1 MAVSPLR
8 AVLAAQLQAT
18 WNRTQ
23 REMGRQ
29 GAWALGLALLFLSIF
44 VALPLL
50 LGSGIGGFA
59 LGRNLAAPAV
69 PLVYG
74 VIHTLLVVLGGVL
87 GGLLGRS
94 QGVAQE
100 GLRLFPIRLRTL
112 FAANLAAGLGGLLPA
127 VFTVILAGLHLGAS
141 LARPLAAPLFLFLFL
156 AQVLALLLVQALVG
170 SLAEALAR
178 RLKLML
184 FLLGFLLWLG
194 SLLPSF
200 APQTARP
207 RGLETKLQALA
218 EPLRALAEALPATQ
232 AVQGVAS
239 LMTGNAAGLLRL
251 AGPLLLLVLLALL
264 SLQRIRREAQ
274 APEAAAPASN
284 RDRRLWSFQ
293 TPVAGLARLH
303 WQSLV
308 GSPLGRFAFLV
319 PVIAVVLV
327 KGPLGRI
334 PNPHLWA
341 LPAAVYYLNL
351 TALQLQYNQF
361 GLEGGGIKAL
371 LLLPLDGA
379 ALLEGRTRALLVHHG
394 LQLLLLTGLMALVLP
409 LRPGPVVASLA
420 FGFLLFLGNMALGH
434 LLSVRYPRP
443 IARKG
448 LKNSALPMVSTL
460 SSMGF
465 GMASAGLLGGLY
477 AFLVW
482 AAPALLAPVFL
493 ALALLAAWT
502 YRRWILPAAGRFLDA
517 HREDL
522 MQALG

>member
-1 MAVSPLR
+1 M
-8 AVLAAQLQAT
+8 
-18 WNRTQ
+18 Q

-29 GAWALGLALLFLSIF
+29 GAWALGLAMLVLSVF

-59 LGRNLAAPAV
+59 LGRNLDTPAV

-74 VIHTLLVVLGGVL
+74 AIHTLLVVLGGAL

-100 GLRLFPIRLRTL
+100 GLRLFPIRPRTL
-112 FAANLAAGLGGLLPA
+112 FAANLAAGLGSLLPA

-141 LARPLAAPLFLFLFL
+141 LARPLAAPLFLLLFL
-156 AQVLALLLVQALVG
+156 AQALALLLLQALVG
-170 SLAEALAR
+170 SLAESLAR
-178 RLKLML
+178 RLRVML

-194 SLLPSF
+194 SLLPNF
-200 APQTARP
+200 AMRNGHRP
-207 RGLETKLQALA
+207 NLNAQMEALA
-218 EPLRALAEALPATQ
+218 GPLRLLAEALPATQ
-232 AVQGVAS
+232 AFQGVAS
-239 LMTGNAAGLLRL
+239 LLAGHAAGLMRL
-251 AGPLLLLVLLALL
+251 AGPLLLLALLALL

-274 APEAAAPASN
+274 APEAATPTSS
-284 RDRRLWSFQ
+284 RDRRLWSFR

-303 WQSLV
+303 WQSMV

-371 LLLPLDGA
+371 MLLPLEGT
-379 ALLEGRTRALLVHHG
+379 ALLEGRTWALLAHHG
-394 LQLLLLTGLMALVLP
+394 LQLLILTGLMAFVVP

-420 FGFLLFLGNMALGH
+420 FGFLLFLGNTALGH

-448 LKNSALPMVSTL
+448 MKNSALPMVSTL

-465 GMASAGLLGGLY
+465 GMVSAGLLGGLY
-477 AFLVW
+477 ALLAW
-482 AAPALLAPVFL
+482 GAPMLLAPVFL
-493 ALALLAAWT
+493 ALALLAAWS
-502 YRRWILPAAGRFLDA
+502 YRRWILPAAGRFLEA